1 MINKKDTLEEIK
13 EKEIVRTIDYWKSK
27 KKYAENRIKENEK
40 KLKEQQN
47 ELNKGS

>member
-13 EKEIVRTIDYWKSK
+13 EKEIVRTINYWKSK

-40 KLKEQQN
+40 KLKEQQ
-47 ELNKGS
+47 KDF